1 MSSAVRERLGAAQA
15 ELMRALSDLGPAP
28 EGFDAAGVAEE
39 ARTLAMKRRRFLS
52 RVRPALVRAM
62 GRSFGRHFE
71 DYARAHPFPGHA
83 CADGAQFARWFDER
97 LGEPD
102 VLERL
107 DWSVGLKAV
116 LEPGAKDARA
126 DLEQLEAL
134 LAAAVRRRGPD
145 ALEQPALKTALVLGS
160 LRAYGL
166 EVDRPA
172 LARLRREL
180 LEAIPAPEGPAVT
193 LLDAALRTLRVN
205 LAVERVL
212 ARLLERDERELYL
225 ARVGDDPFQG
235 ARLPRL
241 RLPAPSVE
249 DLAAAL
255 ATFWS
260 RAFGL
265 GEASR
270 DGAHGIARDYAR
282 RALELPALPLDA
294 AFRREAAIERAAA
307 LLAIQRDAE
316 AALASAALAGDER
329 ARVSAGRGGIL
340 LEPMA

>member
-28 EGFDAAGVAEE
+28 EGFDPAGVAEE
-39 ARTLAMKRRRFLS
+39 ARTLSMKRRRFLAK
-52 RVRPALVRAM
+52 VRPALARAM

-71 DYARAHPFPGHA
+71 DYARTHPFPGHA
-83 CADGAQFARWFDER
+83 CADGGLFARWFDER

-102 VLERL
+102 VLEQL

-126 DLEQLEAL
+126 DVEQLEAL
-134 LAAAVRRRGPD
+134 LAAAVKRCGPD
-145 ALEQPALKTALVLGS
+145 ALEQPGLKAALVLGS

-166 EVDRPA
+166 ELGRPM
-172 LARLRREL
+172 LVRLRREL
-180 LEAIPAPEGPAVT
+180 LEAIPAPEESPVT

-212 ARLLERDERELYL
+212 ARLLDRDERELYL

-241 RLPAPSVE
+241 RLPALSA
-249 DLAAAL
+249 DGLAAAL
-255 ATFWS
+255 ATVWTGV
-260 RAFGL
+260 FGL
-265 GEASR
+265 AASSR
-270 DGAHGIARDYAR
+270 PAADAAARDYAR
-282 RALELPALPLDA
+282 RVLELPAPPSDA
-294 AFRREAAIERAAA
+294 AFRREAAIERAVA

-316 AALASAALAGDER
+316 EALASSSLGEDER